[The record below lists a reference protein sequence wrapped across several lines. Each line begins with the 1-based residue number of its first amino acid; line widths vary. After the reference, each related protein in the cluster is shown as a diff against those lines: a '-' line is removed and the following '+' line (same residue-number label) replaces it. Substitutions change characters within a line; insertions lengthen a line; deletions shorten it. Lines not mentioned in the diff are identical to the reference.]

1 MPGCDEEG
9 VGVSS
14 SATVRAY
21 KRCSRSCCWASSDS
35 CCDCCSAWRW
45 EMSLRIDRGEGGAGG
60 GTSVLGLAAQEVIRW
75 GVGSRERPKGDV
87 Q

>member
-1 MPGCDEEG
+1 
-9 VGVSS
+9 
-14 SATVRAY
+14 
-21 KRCSRSCCWASSDS
+21 
-35 CCDCCSAWRW
+35 
-45 EMSLRIDRGEGGAGG
+45 MSLRIDRGEGGAGG